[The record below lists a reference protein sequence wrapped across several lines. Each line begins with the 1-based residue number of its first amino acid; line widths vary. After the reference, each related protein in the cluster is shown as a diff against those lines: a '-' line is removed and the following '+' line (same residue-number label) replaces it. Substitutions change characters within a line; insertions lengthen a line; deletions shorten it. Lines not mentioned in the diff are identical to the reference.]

1 MFILLHKHYLVK
13 WFKKGEGWSKISKKK
28 LSTWFMDDP
37 LKTVDQLQG
46 SNLWQNICSELFK
59 DYRWQNRDRAYVFI
73 TT

>member
-1 MFILLHKHYLVK
+1 MVQKGGGVVK
-13 WFKKGEGWSKISKKK
+13 NFQKK

-59 DYRWQNRDRAYVFI
+59 DYRRQNRDGAYVFI
-73 TT
+73 T